1 MEHGLTS
8 SGAWFVLWLTDNV
21 ITMLP
26 IYLST
31 TNTERLL
38 LEGMFVRNTDLC
50 DVTVHN
56 TDLCECDIT
65 KTEAA
70 VAQCS
75 WSAKVVQVRD

>member
-1 MEHGLTS
+1 M
-8 SGAWFVLWLTDNV
+8 LWLTDNV

-50 DVTVHN
+50 DITVHNTDLCDITVHN

-75 WSAKVVQVRD
+75 WSTKAVQVRD

>member
-1 MEHGLTS
+1 M
-8 SGAWFVLWLTDNV
+8 LWLTDNV

-26 IYLST
+26 IYLTT

-50 DVTVHN
+50 DITVHN

-75 WSAKVVQVRD
+75 WSAKVVQVRDIRGWGGEHKC